1 LQGYEGHDSKQMA
14 KMAHLEVFGDGS
26 AVLFDYK
33 NRDSLT
39 HNAKWF
45 RFYHFTDTCMKKG

>member
-1 LQGYEGHDSKQMA
+1 MA

-33 NRDSLT
+33 NRDPLT